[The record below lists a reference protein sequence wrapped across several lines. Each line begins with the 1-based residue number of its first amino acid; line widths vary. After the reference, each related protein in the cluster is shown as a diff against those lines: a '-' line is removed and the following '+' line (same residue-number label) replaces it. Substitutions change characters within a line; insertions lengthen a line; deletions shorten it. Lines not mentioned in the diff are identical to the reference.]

1 MPFTNSNSSLMSR
14 QDEFIKTVSN
24 EESCKWYECH
34 IDHLFCRFFEASSVS
49 VHYHVARSMRNAV
62 GTRCVSFIHTLDR
75 DHRGPRC
82 LIHNPLHLSFSLSRF
97 YSVLLSFSL
106 DRPWIERFD
115 ISRLSA
121 RRLSRVTKATMQPC
135 VQSTRSLISSAAT
148 RLDTRWNWAIAMALM
163 GDTFPRYVFREPN
176 DIIYS
181 LFVPK
186 NWNWL
191 RRRQNSAEIVKSK
204 LSCFVSW
211 CLVIDRFLVE
221 KYIVWCVRKE

>member
-1 MPFTNSNSSLMSR
+1 MPFTNSNSSPMSR

-24 EESCKWYECH
+24 EESCKRYECH
-34 IDHLFCRFFEASSVS
+34 IGHLFCRFFEASSVS

-62 GTRCVSFIHTLDR
+62 GTRCVSFIHAR
-75 DHRGPRC
+75 QGPQGTTV
-82 LIHNPLHLSFSLSRF
+82 PYTQSTSLSFSLSRF
-97 YSVLLSFSL
+97 FSVLLSFSL

-121 RRLSRVTKATMQPC
+121 RRLSRVTKVTMQPC

-148 RLDTRWNWAIAMALM
+148 RRDTRWNWAIAMALI
-163 GDTFPRYVFREPN
+163 GDTLPRYVFREPN

-181 LFVPK
+181 SFVPK

-191 RRRQNSAEIVKSK
+191 RTRQNSAEIVKSK